1 MVLCCTGVRDWTAI
15 FKSLYLVVLAAVL
28 VVFYGSGFAMC
39 QNVEADELQLDDLEG
54 FAKSDCRLSFFD
66 SVTYRWV
73 DNRKEIL
80 NGHVYIIYYV
90 IVWAAVL
97 CLSVFGFILMFV
109 KCGLLV
115 RRFYAFCIFGA
126 MGLQIT
132 GDVVS
137 LITSW
142 KNYDE
147 ALNKVGDGEA
157 LTKDE
162 LQLSRG
168 SYLGLQIVLS
178 IMTSYVLAVTAYD
191 TFDHSDQADQEK
203 ARNAD
208 KQKDMATDADA
219 FGV

>member
-1 MVLCCTGVRDWTAI
+1 MLCCTGVRDWTAI
-15 FKSLYLVVLAAVL
+15 FKSLYLVVLAAAL
-28 VVFYGSGFAMC
+28 VTFYGSGFALC
-39 QNVEADELQLDDLEG
+39 QNVEGEDVVIDDLEG
-54 FAKSDCRLSFFD
+54 FASSDCRLSFFD

-73 DNRKEIL
+73 NNRKEIL

-109 KCGLLV
+109 KCGLVV
-115 RRFYAFCIFGA
+115 RRVYAFCLFGA

-142 KNYDE
+142 SNYDE
-147 ALNKVGDGEA
+147 ALNMIDDGEA

-178 IMTSYVLAVTAYD
+178 IMSSYVLAVTAYD
-191 TFDHSDQADQEK
+191 TFDHSDQSDEEQ
-203 ARNAD
+203 ARKAD
-208 KQKDMATDADA
+208 KQKDVATDTDA